1 MGMATQPRP
10 SGQPSISYSITVR
23 LELPAG
29 GAAISRLTT
38 CVEAAG
44 GIVTAL
50 DVTASGHD
58 RLRID
63 VTCAASDTAHAD
75 RIVQAL
81 RDIEGVAVHKV
92 SDRTF
97 LMHLGGT
104 IQMETKHPI
113 RNRDDLSMVYTPGV
127 ARVCEA
133 IVANPEDARRLTVKR
148 NAVAVVTDG
157 SAVLGL
163 GNIGPAAA
171 LPVMEGKS
179 ALFKRFAGIDAWP
192 LCLDTQDPDAIV
204 EIVRAVSPGFAGINL
219 EDISAPRCFEIE
231 RRLRETLDIPVFH
244 DDQHGT
250 AIVVLAAFT
259 NALRVV
265 GKRAADVR
273 VVMSGAGAAGT
284 AILRLLL
291 LSGVRDVVVADVDG
305 VVYRDRPDL
314 HESLHWVAEATN
326 SSGLTGSLREAMD
339 GADVFIGVSAPNVID
354 GADVARMA
362 PDSIVF
368 ALANPIPE
376 IDPGEARQHAAVVA
390 TGRSDYPNQINNVLA
405 FPGVFRGLL
414 DAAANQIDDSLLVAA
429 AEAIAG
435 TVSADELNANYII
448 PSVFHAEVHT
458 AVATAVRHAAEAST
472 KVASSNIATADV

>member
-1 MGMATQPRP
+1 VATH
-10 SGQPSISYSITVR
+10 PSISYSITVR

-29 GAAISRLTT
+29 GTAISRLTGA
-38 CVEAAG
+38 VEQTG
-44 GIVTAL
+44 GVVTAL

-58 RLRID
+58 KLRID
-63 VTCAASDTAHAD
+63 VTCAAIDTTHAA
-75 RIVQAL
+75 RIVDAL
-81 RDIEGVAVHKV
+81 RTLEGVIVHKV

-104 IQMETKHPI
+104 IEMASKHPI

-148 NAVAVVTDG
+148 NSVAVVTDG

-171 LPVMEGKS
+171 LPVMEGKA

-192 LCLDTQDPDAIV
+192 LCLDTQDTDQIV
-204 EIVRAVSPGFAGINL
+204 EVVRCIAPGFAGINL

-231 RRLRETLDIPVFH
+231 RRLREILDIPVFH

-250 AIVVLAAFT
+250 AIVVLAALT

-265 GKRAADVR
+265 GKDLASVR
-273 VVMSGAGAAGT
+273 VVLSGAGAAGT
-284 AILRLLL
+284 AILHVLLEAGL
-291 LSGVRDVVVADVDG
+291 QDVVVADIEG
-305 VVYRDRPDL
+305 VIHRDRPGL
-314 HESLHWVAEATN
+314 HESLRWLAEATN
-326 SSGLTGSLREAMD
+326 RAQLSGNLHDAIT
-339 GADVFIGVSAPNVID
+339 GADVFIGVSAPD
-354 GADVARMA
+354 LLTGADIARMA
-362 PDSIVF
+362 DDAIVF
-368 ALANPIPE
+368 ALANPVPE
-376 IDPGEARQHAAVVA
+376 IDPGEAREHARVVA

-414 DAAANQIDDSLLVAA
+414 DASANRIGVSLLVAA
-429 AEAIAG
+429 ADAIAG
-435 TVSADELNANYII
+435 AVTEKELNANYII
-448 PSVFHAEVHT
+448 PSVFHPDVHT
-458 AVATAVRHAAEAST
+458 AVAAAVRAAAEASPE
-472 KVASSNIATADV
+472 VSSAPEPVDA